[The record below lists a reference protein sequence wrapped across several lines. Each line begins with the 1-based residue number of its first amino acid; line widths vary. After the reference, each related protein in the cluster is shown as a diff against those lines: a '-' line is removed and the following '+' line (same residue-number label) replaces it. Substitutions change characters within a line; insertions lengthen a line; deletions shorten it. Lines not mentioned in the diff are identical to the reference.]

1 MTTKLTTDKSMLDG
15 EHNGNIIAITTWE
28 EACAAS
34 QTWANAAR
42 RKAYY
47 RIVRRRAVGFVLFL
61 LFIAAVGIATV
72 WLTA

>member
-1 MTTKLTTDKSMLDG
+1 MLDG

-34 QTWANAAR
+34 QTWANQAR

-47 RIVRRRAVGFVLFL
+47 RTVRRRAVGFVLFL
-61 LFIAAVGIATV
+61 LL
-72 WLTA
+72 LTAIGLTLIWKLT